1 MPAALVTGASGFV
14 GVHLVRAL
22 EQQGWQVHKVDRHTA
37 LDQYELCRQD
47 AVFHLAAL
55 AHAGAQNADETMMMN
70 VNAQQTLRRFEQACS
85 AGAGHFVWLSSIKV
99 LGDSSAR
106 ALTPADPYA
115 PGDSYARSKV
125 RGEELLLAA
134 ASDLQTQVLPELSI
148 IRPPLVYGPG
158 VSANFLNL
166 WRAAMSPWP
175 LPLGAANAPRAWLG
189 VDNLVSFLL
198 ARVTGQAE
206 MSATFW
212 HVCDDEQASVREM
225 VTTVRALA
233 NRNADLW
240 TLPAGLIKA
249 AAVLLGK
256 QGAASR
262 LFDPLPVDDSESRQL
277 LSWTPSFTQQQQLE
291 KVLLWYQQR

>member
-14 GVHLVRAL
+14 GVHLVQAL
-22 EQQGWQVHKVDRHTA
+22 EQQGWQVHRIDRHTP
-37 LDQYELCRQD
+37 LDNYELCQQD

-55 AHAGAQNADETMMMN
+55 AHAGAQDADETMMMN
-70 VNAQQTLRRFEQACS
+70 VNAQQTLQRFEQACS

-99 LGDSSAR
+99 LGDCSTR

-134 ASDLQTQVLPELSI
+134 ARDLQAQVSPELSI
-148 IRPPLVYGPG
+148 VRPPLVYGPG
-158 VSANFLNL
+158 VGANFLSL

-198 ARVTGQAE
+198 ARVAGHAE
-206 MSATFW
+206 MSPKVW
-212 HVCDDEQASVREM
+212 HVCDDEQTSVRDM
-225 VTTVRALA
+225 ITNVRALV
-233 NRNADLW
+233 NRNANLW
-240 TLPAGLIKA
+240 TLPVTVVKTA
-249 AAVLLGK
+249 AALLGK
-256 QGAASR
+256 QSSASR
-262 LFDPLPVDDSESRQL
+262 LFDPLPVDDSQSRQL
-277 LSWTPSFTQQQQLE
+277 LSWTPSVTQQQQLE
-291 KVLLWYQQR
+291 KVLTWYQQR

>member
-1 MPAALVTGASGFV
+1 MPAALVTGASGFI
-14 GVHLVRAL
+14 GAHLVRAL
-22 EQQGWQVHKVDRHTA
+22 EQQGWQVHKVDRHTS
-37 LDQYELCRQD
+37 LDQYELCQQD
-47 AVFHLAAL
+47 VVFHLAAL
-55 AHAGAQNADETMMMN
+55 AHAGAQDADEAMMMN

-134 ASDLQTQVLPELSI
+134 ARNLQTQRLPELSI
-148 IRPPLVYGPG
+148 VRPPLVYGPG

-198 ARVTGQAE
+198 ARVAGHGE
-206 MSATFW
+206 MSATLW

-225 VTTVRALA
+225 VTNVRALV
-233 NRNADLW
+233 NRNANLW
-240 TLPAGLIKA
+240 ALPVALIKA
-249 AAVLLGK
+249 AAALLGK

-262 LFDPLPVDDSESRQL
+262 LFDPLPVDDSQSRQL
-277 LSWTPSFTQQQQLE
+277 LGWTPSVTQQQQLE
-291 KVLLWYQQR
+291 KVLSWYQQR